1 MRNSHIQPTVLI
13 HIQHRHTALITLG
26 VNSGFRG
33 PNRTKFSRADAAQP
47 KATPIV
53 VATNRADTLSPI
65 LGQQQIL
72 SPVSVKIGHADGEHW
87 RLLSLARQGSPLK
100 APSAIQKNGR
110 L

>member
-47 KATPIV
+47 KAAPIV
-53 VATNRADTLSPI
+53 IATQRANALSPV

-72 SPVSVKIGHADGEHW
+72 KPVPIEIGHADSEHW